1 MELRNTFVYI
11 DSSFLCS
18 FQRQRDQQNTQIGNE
33 QHPAMWELDKSAYKN
48 HPLSLSSPLVIFQG
62 NQVKEAVLEERRRG
76 KGRARGCN

>member
-18 FQRQRDQQNTQIGNE
+18 FFG
-33 QHPAMWELDKSAYKN
+33 DKEISRIPESEMNNIQPCGILTNLLIKA
-48 HPLSLSSPLVIFQG
+48 SSFTFLSSYITFQG

-76 KGRARGCN
+76 TGRARGL